1 MATLLLIIIYI
12 AFVSLGIPDSLL
24 GAAWPAIY
32 VDMDL
37 PVSFLNILS
46 VLISVCTM
54 ISSMVS
60 ARLIKRYGTALVAAT
75 STALTAIALF
85 GFSISKS
92 FLWLCLFAIPLGAG
106 AGAIDS
112 GLNNYVAL
120 HYKATHMSFLHCFY
134 GVGVSLS
141 PYLMS
146 MALADN
152 SNWHKGY
159 RSAFFIQLAISVIVI
174 FTLPVWKKVKHTAT
188 EYDDVPPVTLS
199 FFSLVKRA
207 DIRAAAMVFLAS
219 CSIEFLCGVW
229 GSTFLVGARGLN
241 PEKAARAIT
250 FYYVGITLGRFLS
263 GVASNKFTPHKIIAA
278 GQFTTFAAAMLLLF
292 GKNPILAT
300 IGLFLVG
307 TGNGAIYP
315 NMMYLTPENFGA
327 DISQSV
333 MGIQLTGAYFGI
345 LATPLIFGVFAQK
358 VGLWLFPFFIG
369 IFFALMVYY
378 TFALNRRTAKFKIAK
393 AQANLE
399 S

>member
-1 MATLLLIIIYI
+1 MATFLLIIIYI

-32 VDMDL
+32 VDFGL

-60 ARLIKRYGTALVAAT
+60 ARLIKRYGTAIVSAV

-85 GFSISKS
+85 GFSVSKS
-92 FLWLCLFAIPLGAG
+92 FLWLCLFALPLGAG

-146 MALADN
+146 IALGND

-159 RSAFFIQLAISVIVI
+159 RNAFYIQFVISLIVI
-174 FTLPVWKKVKHTAT
+174 LTLPVWKKVKHTAT
-188 EYDDVPPVTLS
+188 EYDEAPQVTLP
-199 FFSLVKRA
+199 FLSLIKRA
-207 DIRAAAMVFLAS
+207 DIRAAAMVFLSS
-219 CSIEFLCGVW
+219 CSVEFLCGVW
-229 GSTFLVGARGLN
+229 GSTFLVGARGLS
-241 PEKAARAIT
+241 PEKAARAVT

-263 GVASNKFTPHKIIAA
+263 GVFSNKFTPHKIIAA
-278 GQFTTFAAAMLLLF
+278 GQSITFIAALLLFF
-292 GKNPILAT
+292 GKNPVAAT
-300 IGLFLVG
+300 AGLFLVG

-327 DISQSV
+327 EISQSV

-358 VGLWLFPFFIG
+358 IGLWLFPVFIAV
-369 IFFALMVYY
+369 FFALMVYY
-378 TFALNRRTAKFKIAK
+378 TFALKRRCARFKAKNANK
-393 AQANLE
+393 A
-399 S
+399 